1 MIYKF
6 QLLADWYRD
15 LHEYTILVQPALYLM
30 KNNYDVKI
38 MHLEGST
45 LLVKLYDEVLIF
57 VKIELD
63 PE

>member
-1 MIYKF
+1 
-6 QLLADWYRD
+6 
-15 LHEYTILVQPALYLM
+15 M
-30 KNNYDVKI
+30 KNNKYDVKI